1 MVSKDEM
8 KYIKEAIVDLS
19 NRTRRNN
26 IVIHNVAEGQE
37 NDDIFTYVKEFVS
50 NTVGVKDVEIEAAHR
65 TPTSRLKQ
73 NADNPHPRIIHAKIL
88 KRSDRDEILKKSPK
102 VLKNVEV
109 GSGKKIFI
117 TDDIHPETRKL
128 HKRLVPI
135 MKDMRKKG
143 WMAFI
148 PWTVPRVIRYKDT
161 PKGVKSRL
169 KTFRLEDEITV
180 HTE

>member
-1 MVSKDEM
+1 MTDFEERLDQAENTTTDLQNGLGFIETEYQTQKADLEYIKSNMVSKDEM

-37 NDDIFTYVKEFVS
+37 NDDIFTYVKDFVS

-88 KRSDRDEILKKSPK
+88 KRSDRDEILKKISQG
-102 VLKNVEV
+102 LEEC
-109 GSGKKIFI
+109 GS
-117 TDDIHPETRKL
+117 
-128 HKRLVPI
+128 
-135 MKDMRKKG
+135 
-143 WMAFI
+143 W
-148 PWTVPRVIRYKDT
+148 
-161 PKGVKSRL
+161 
-169 KTFRLEDEITV
+169 
-180 HTE
+180 